1 MFHKIDK
8 YIYKIDKYIVKAFV
22 PSFIICMFAICGIY
36 IVVDAIQKI
45 DDFIEMGAKAV
56 TMATHYYGLMV
67 PVFIAQLFPAITLI
81 SVSLVLVRF
90 VKNNEILAMQVA
102 GINLYRIMLPIFI
115 VSVFLS
121 FLAVINQ
128 ELIIP
133 KFAAEL
139 EKVEQTTFE
148 EKEKSNILV
157 EDEENRMLFRV
168 WSLNMVEE
176 SLKSVYIIGKYE
188 NGKKEFTINAEKG
201 TWTDGNGWL
210 LLNVVKHNYDESGNW
225 ISPALQMDNYL
236 LETTLSPAQLSKVD
250 INASLKSFMELRE
263 LRNKEPENDRY
274 GVMYHSRV
282 AYPLTNFILLFLGIP
297 VVLGFERMSKNVFLR
312 VGISVLICCAFFV
325 LAYICANLGNMGIL
339 QPVLAAWIPVIVF
352 GCLGLVLFEGMR
364 I

>member
-1 MFHKIDK
+1 MV
-8 YIYKIDKYIVKAFV
+8 YKIDKYIVKAFV
-22 PSFIICMFAICGIY
+22 PSFIVCMFAICGIY

-45 DDFIEMGAKAV
+45 DDFIEMGVKAF

-90 VKNNEILAMQVA
+90 TKNNEILAMQVA

-121 FLAVINQ
+121 LLAVINQ

-133 KFAAEL
+133 RLAEEL
-139 EKVEQTTFE
+139 GKVEQTTFE
-148 EKEKSNILV
+148 EKEQSNILV
-157 EDEENRMLFRV
+157 EDEENHMLFRV

-176 SLKSVYIIGKYE
+176 SLKSAYIIGKYE
-188 NGKKEFTINAEKG
+188 NGKKKFTISAERGK
-201 TWTDGNGWL
+201 WTDGNSWL
-210 LLNVVKHNYDESGNW
+210 LFNLVKHNYDESGNW
-225 ISPALQMDNYL
+225 IAPALQMDNYI

-250 INASLKSFMELRE
+250 INASLKSFKELRE
-263 LRNKEPENDRY
+263 LRRKEPENDRY
-274 GVMYHSRV
+274 SVMYHTRM

-297 VVLGFERMSKNVFLR
+297 VVLGFERMSKNIFLW
-312 VGISVLICCAFFV
+312 VGISILICCAFFV
-325 LAYICANLGNMGIL
+325 LAYVCANLGNMGIL
-339 QPVLAAWIPVIVF
+339 QPVLAAWLPVIVF
-352 GCLGLVLFEGMR
+352 GCLGLIMFEGMR

>member
-1 MFHKIDK
+1 MVS
-8 YIYKIDKYIVKAFV
+8 KIDKYIVKAFV
-22 PSFIICMFAICGIY
+22 PSFIVCMFAICGIY

-45 DDFIEMGAKAV
+45 DDFIEMGVKAF

-90 VKNNEILAMQVA
+90 TKNNEILAMQVA

-121 FLAVINQ
+121 LLAIINQ

-133 KFAAEL
+133 RLAEEL
-139 EKVEQTTFE
+139 GKVEQTTFE
-148 EKEKSNILV
+148 EKEQSNILV
-157 EDEENRMLFRV
+157 EDEENHMLFRV

-176 SLKSVYIIGKYE
+176 TLKSAYIIGKYE
-188 NGKKEFTINAEKG
+188 NGKKKFTISAERGK
-201 TWTDGNGWL
+201 WTDANSWL
-210 LLNVVKHNYDESGNW
+210 LFNLVKHNYDEGGHW
-225 ISPALQMDNYL
+225 IAPALQMDNYI

-250 INASLKSFMELRE
+250 INASLKSFKELRE
-263 LRNKEPENDRY
+263 LRRKEPENDRY
-274 GVMYHSRV
+274 SVMYHTRM

-297 VVLGFERMSKNVFLR
+297 VVLGFERMSKNIFLR
-312 VGISVLICCAFFV
+312 VGISILICCAFFV
-325 LAYICANLGNMGIL
+325 LAYVCANLGNMGIL
-339 QPVLAAWIPVIVF
+339 QPVLAAWLPVIVF
-352 GCLGLVLFEGMR
+352 GCLGLIMFEGMR

>member
-1 MFHKIDK
+1 MF
-8 YIYKIDKYIVKAFV
+8 YKIDKYIVKAFV

-45 DDFIEMGAKAV
+45 DDFIEMGAKAF
-56 TMATHYYGLMV
+56 TMAAHYYGLMV
-67 PVFIAQLFPAITLI
+67 PVFISQLFPAITLI
-81 SVSLVLVRF
+81 SVSLILVRF

-115 VSVFLS
+115 VSIFLS

-133 KFAAEL
+133 KFAEEL

-168 WSLNMVEE
+168 WSLNMAEE
-176 SLKSVYIIGKYE
+176 SLKSVYIIGKHE
-188 NGKKEFTINAEKG
+188 NGKKKFVLSAEKG
-201 TWTDGNGWL
+201 TWTDSNSWL
-210 LLNVVKHNYDESGNW
+210 LFNVVMHNYDESGNW
-225 ISPALQMDNYL
+225 IAPALQMDNYL
-236 LETTLSPAQLSKVD
+236 LETTLSPAKLSKVD
-250 INASLKSFMELRE
+250 INPALKSFKELRA
-263 LRNKEPENDRY
+263 LRRKEPENPRFS
-274 GVMYHSRV
+274 VMYHARV

-297 VVLGFERMSKNVFLR
+297 VILGFERMSKNVFLR

-325 LAYICANLGNMGIL
+325 LTYICANLGNMGIL
-339 QPVLAAWIPVIVF
+339 QPVLAAWLPVIVF
-352 GCLGLVLFEGMR
+352 GCIGLILFEGMR

>member
-1 MFHKIDK
+1 MF
-8 YIYKIDKYIVKAFV
+8 YKIDKYIVKAFV

-36 IVVDAIQKI
+36 IAVDMIQKI
-45 DDFIEMGAKAV
+45 DDFIEMGAKAF

-67 PVFIAQLFPAITLI
+67 PVFVSQLFPAITLI

-102 GINLYRIMLPIFI
+102 GINLYRIMLPIFV

-121 FLAVINQ
+121 LLAVVNQ

-133 KFAAEL
+133 KFAEEL

-148 EKEKSNILV
+148 EKEKSDILV

-168 WSLNMVEE
+168 WLLNVSEE
-176 SLKSVYIIGKYE
+176 SLKSIYVIGKHE
-188 NGKKEFTINAEKG
+188 NGRKKFTISAEKG
-201 TWTDGNGWL
+201 TWTDGNRWL

-225 ISPALQMDNYL
+225 IAPTLKMDNYS
-236 LETTLSPAQLSKVD
+236 LETTLSPAQMSKAD
-250 INASLKSFMELRE
+250 INPALKSFKELRR
-263 LRNKEPENDRY
+263 LREKEPENPRFS
-274 GVMYHSRV
+274 VMFHTRV

-297 VVLGFERMSKNVFLR
+297 AVVGFERVSKNIFLR

-325 LAYICANLGNMGIL
+325 LSYICVNLGNMGIL
-339 QPVLAAWIPVIVF
+339 QPVLAAWLPVVIF
-352 GCLGLVLFEGMR
+352 GCLGLILFDGMR

>member
-1 MFHKIDK
+1 
-8 YIYKIDKYIVKAFV
+8 
-22 PSFIICMFAICGIY
+22 MFAICGIY

-250 INASLKSFMELRE
+250 INVSLKSFKELRE

>member
-1 MFHKIDK
+1 MFRISQ
-8 YIYKIDKYIVKAFV
+8 IDKYIVKAFV
-22 PSFIICMFAICGIY
+22 PSFIVCMFAICGIY

-45 DDFIEMGAKAV
+45 DDFIEMGTKAF
-56 TMATHYYGLMV
+56 TMAAHYYGLMV

-121 FLAVINQ
+121 LLAVINQ

-133 KFAAEL
+133 KFAEEL
-139 EKVEQTTFE
+139 QQVEQTTFE
-148 EKEKSNILV
+148 DKEKNNILV

-168 WSLNMVEE
+168 WALNMVKGNI
-176 SLKSVYIIGKYE
+176 KSVYIIGKHE
-188 NGKKEFTINAEKG
+188 NGKKKFTIRAERGK
-201 TWTDGNGWL
+201 WTDDNNWL
-210 LLNVVKHNYDESGNW
+210 LFNVVKHNYDESGHW
-225 ISPALQMDNYL
+225 VAPALQMDNYI

-250 INASLKSFMELRE
+250 INPALKSFKELRE
-263 LRNKEPENDRY
+263 LRRKEPENPRY
-274 GVMYHSRV
+274 SVMYHTRM

-297 VVLGFERMSKNVFLR
+297 IVVGFERMSKNIFLR
-312 VGISVLICCAFFV
+312 VGISILICCAFFV
-325 LAYICANLGNMGIL
+325 LTYICANLGNMGIL

-352 GCLGLVLFEGMR
+352 GCLGLILFDGMR

>member
-1 MFHKIDK
+1 M
-8 YIYKIDKYIVKAFV
+8 
-22 PSFIICMFAICGIY
+22 S
-36 IVVDAIQKI
+36 
-45 DDFIEMGAKAV
+45 
-56 TMATHYYGLMV
+56 THYYGLMV

-90 VKNNEILAMQVA
+90 TKNNEILAMQVA

-121 FLAVINQ
+121 LLAVINQ

-133 KFAAEL
+133 KFAEEL

-168 WSLNMVEE
+168 WSLNVVEG
-176 SLKSVYIIGKYE
+176 SFKSAYIIGKYE
-188 NGKKEFTINAEKG
+188 NGKKEFTINAERGK
-201 TWTDGNGWL
+201 WTDDGNWL
-210 LLNVVKHNYDESGNW
+210 LFNVVKHNYDGNGNW
-225 ISPALQMDNYL
+225 VAPAVQMDNLL

-250 INASLKSFMELRE
+250 INASLKSFKELRA

-274 GVMYHSRV
+274 SVMYHTRV

-297 VVLGFERMSKNVFLR
+297 VVLGFERMSKNIFLR
-312 VGISVLICCAFFV
+312 VGISILICCAFFV
-325 LAYICANLGNMGIL
+325 LAYLCANLGNMGIL
-339 QPVLAAWIPVIVF
+339 QPVLAAWLPVVIF
-352 GCLGLVLFEGMR
+352 GCLGLILFDGMR

>member
-1 MFHKIDK
+1 MV
-8 YIYKIDKYIVKAFV
+8 YKIDKYIVKAFV

-45 DDFIEMGAKAV
+45 DDFIEMGVKAF

-90 VKNNEILAMQVA
+90 TKNNEILAMQVA

-121 FLAVINQ
+121 LLAVINQ

-133 KFAAEL
+133 RLAEEL
-139 EKVEQTTFE
+139 GKVAQTTFE
-148 EKEKSNILV
+148 EKEQSNILV
-157 EDEENRMLFRV
+157 EDEENHMLFRV

-176 SLKSVYIIGKYE
+176 SLKSAYIIGKYE
-188 NGKKEFTINAEKG
+188 NGKKKFTISAERGK
-201 TWTDGNGWL
+201 WTDGNSWL
-210 LLNVVKHNYDESGNW
+210 LFNLVKHNYDESGNW
-225 ISPALQMDNYL
+225 IAPALQMDNYI

-250 INASLKSFMELRE
+250 INASLKSFKELRE
-263 LRNKEPENDRY
+263 LRRKEPENDRY
-274 GVMYHSRV
+274 SVMYHTRM

-297 VVLGFERMSKNVFLR
+297 VVLGFERMSKNIFLR
-312 VGISVLICCAFFV
+312 VGISILICCAFFV
-325 LAYICANLGNMGIL
+325 LAYVCANLGNMGIL
-339 QPVLAAWIPVIVF
+339 QPVMAAWLPVIVF
-352 GCLGLVLFEGMR
+352 GCLGLIMFEGMR

>member
-1 MFHKIDK
+1 MV
-8 YIYKIDKYIVKAFV
+8 YKIDKYIIKSFV
-22 PSFIICMFAICGIY
+22 PSFVVCMFAICGIY

-45 DDFIEMGAKAV
+45 DDFIEMGAKSF

-67 PVFIAQLFPAITLI
+67 PVFVAQLFPAITLI

-121 FLAVINQ
+121 LLAVINQ

-133 KFAAEL
+133 KLAEEL
-139 EKVEQTTFE
+139 ERVEQTTFE
-148 EKEKSNILV
+148 EKEQYSILI
-157 EDEENRMLFRV
+157 EDEENRMLFSV
-168 WSLNMVEE
+168 WALNVSEGI
-176 SLKSVYIIGKYE
+176 LKSVYIIGKYE
-188 NGKKEFTINAEKG
+188 NGKKKFTIRAERGK
-201 TWTDGNGWL
+201 WMDDNNWL
-210 LLNVVKHNYDESGNW
+210 LFNVVKHNYDESGNW
-225 ISPALQMDNYL
+225 VAPTLQMDNYL
-236 LETTLSPAQLSKVD
+236 LESTLSPAELSKVD
-250 INASLKSFMELRE
+250 INASLKSFKELRE

-274 GVMYHSRV
+274 SVMYHTRA

-297 VVLGFERMSKNVFLR
+297 VVLGFERMSKNIFLR

-339 QPVLAAWIPVIVF
+339 QPVLAAWLPVVVF
-352 GCLGLVLFEGMR
+352 GCLGLILFDGMR